1 MKLSILSFDWKKIEK
16 ENVISVTLMTKAW
29 EITILDKHTPLITSV
44 KPSTMYYVYLD
55 ENNIKI
61 RDDIAIWNWVVE
73 VSNSNVKLMIDMLVD
88 IDDLNVD
95 DLRRAKI
102 EAEKLMEKHRNIK
115 DKMDMDKFI
124 EAEDALLKSIA
135 GLKLYDI
142 KK

>member
-1 MKLSILSFDWKKIEK
+1 MKLNILSFDWKKIEK

-55 ENNIKI
+55 ENNMKV

-73 VSNSNVKLMIDMLVD
+73 VSNSNIKLMIDMLVD
-88 IDDLNVD
+88 IEDLNVD
-95 DLRRAKI
+95 DLKRAKL
-102 EAEKLMEKHRNIK
+102 EAEKLMEKHRNAK
-115 DKMDMDKFI
+115 DKIDMEKFI

-135 GLKLYDI
+135 WLKLYDI

>member
-1 MKLSILSFDWKKIEK
+1 MKLNILSFDWKKIEK

-55 ENNIKI
+55 ENNMKI

-73 VSNSNVKLMIDMLVD
+73 VSNSNIKLMIDMLVD
-88 IDDLNVD
+88 IEDLNVD
-95 DLRRAKI
+95 DLRRAKL
-102 EAEKLMEKHRNIK
+102 EAEKLMEKYRNAK
-115 DKMDMDKFI
+115 DKIDMEKFI

-135 GLKLYDI
+135 WLKLYDI